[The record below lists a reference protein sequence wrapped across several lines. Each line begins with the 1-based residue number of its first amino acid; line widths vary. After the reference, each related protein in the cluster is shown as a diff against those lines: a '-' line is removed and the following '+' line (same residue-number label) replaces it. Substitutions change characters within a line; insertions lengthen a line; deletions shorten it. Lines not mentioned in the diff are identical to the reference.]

1 MRARVLATS
10 AALLFSLAAALLVGG
25 GSGIDWPAGG
35 GITVVQAQAQVQAEV
50 QAQVQAEA
58 GDIDWP

>member
-1 MRARVLATS
+1 MPGIFCLETFMRVRVLATS
-10 AALLFSLAAALLVGG
+10 AALLFSLAAALVGG

-35 GITVVQAQAQVQAEV
+35 ESTVAHAQV
-50 QAQVQAEA
+50 EA

>member
-10 AALLFSLAAALLVGG
+10 AALLLSLAAALLVGG

-35 GITVVQAQAQVQAEV
+35 ESTVAHVEV
-50 QAQVQAEA
+50 GG

>member
-1 MRARVLATS
+1 LPGIFHLETFMRVRVLATS
-10 AALLFSLAAALLVGG
+10 AALLLSLAAALVGG

-35 GITVVQAQAQVQAEV
+35 ASIVAHGQAEV
-50 QAQVQAEA
+50 

>member
-1 MRARVLATS
+1 LSGIFCLETFMRTRVLATS

-35 GITVVQAQAQVQAEV
+35 EITVVQAQAEV
-50 QAQVQAEA
+50 
-58 GDIDWP
+58 GGIDWP